1 MRAFGLDLVAD
12 LTREIFNVGIKNL
25 SRTVIIKVFT
35 KVATRYCSNV
45 VGIALAAYDWV
56 DCMNLV

>member
-1 MRAFGLDLVAD
+1 MGVAQ
-12 LTREIFNVGIKNL
+12 G
-25 SRTVIIKVFT
+25 TVLIKVFT
-35 KVATRYCSNV
+35 KVAKRYCSNV